1 MENLGINV
9 ATESSLPIFN
19 AKEMAMKA
27 VAMVNQDKPSPDSK
41 QALKLFEQALNQDS
55 MDGDDTADAQF

>member
-41 QALKLFEQALNQDS
+41 QALKLFE
-55 MDGDDTADAQF
+55 